1 MGNKSD
7 EEYVV
12 DMKYEGGGP
21 LSPSDPTPSLLERK
35 EAQKRTAS
43 PSIMKETRIPHFFSN
58 LIFNTAHRAFCCI
71 FRSLKSVNI
80 PKVAFF

>member
-7 EEYVV
+7 DEYVV
-12 DMKYEGGGP
+12 DVRYEGGGP

-43 PSIMKETRIPHFFSN
+43 PSIMKETRIPNNFTSFIFF
-58 LIFNTAHRAFCCI
+58 I
-71 FRSLKSVNI
+71 
-80 PKVAFF
+80 

>member
-7 EEYVV
+7 DEYVV
-12 DMKYEGGGP
+12 DVRYEGGGP

-43 PSIMKETRIPHFFSN
+43 PSIMKETRIPNNFTNFIFFY
-58 LIFNTAHRAFCCI
+58 LR
-71 FRSLKSVNI
+71 KSFYPRFVI
-80 PKVAFF
+80 IYIKWS